1 MMRKGR
7 IAALMTAVAVV
18 ALCTAQPPGASA
30 REWKDSECERD
41 RGDDYEI
48 CTDGESVGVFWD
60 DGSYIN
66 GYCENLSYDF
76 DYKGMS
82 KAEAVAFAKEVCR

>member
-1 MMRKGR
+1 MPRR
-7 IAALMTAVAVV
+7 ISAPLLALALGVANTS
-18 ALCTAQPPGASA
+18 AGIA
-30 REWKDSECERD
+30 REWRDSESSRD

-48 CTDGESVGVFWD
+48 CTDGESIAVFWD

-66 GYCENLSYDF
+66 GYCEDLGYDF

-82 KAEAVAFAKEVCR
+82 KAEAVSFAKEVCR